1 MKKLLVIISALVLTL
16 SITACTNTI
25 EKQTNTVTNQE
36 AVTTLPAE
44 EPVVTSEQLTE
55 DTIKS
60 IVYEHAQVKPEE
72 VNHTIIEKDF
82 DDGREEI
89 EVDFWIGKTEYSY
102 TLDLNGNILEYEVER
117 ND

>member
-1 MKKLLVIISALVLTL
+1 MKKVLVIISVIVLTL
-16 SITACTNTI
+16 SMTACTNTI
-25 EKQTNTVTNQE
+25 EKQTNTITNRE
-36 AVTTLPAE
+36 IVTTLPAE
-44 EPVVTSEQLTE
+44 EPVATSEQLTE
-55 DTIKS
+55 DKIKS

-102 TLDLNGNILEYEVER
+102 TLDLSGNILEFEVER

>member
-1 MKKLLVIISALVLTL
+1 MKKILVIISALVLVL

-36 AVTTLPAE
+36 SVTTLPAE
-44 EPVVTSEQLTE
+44 EPVNMGGLTDE
-55 DTIKS
+55 EIKS

-72 VNHTIIEKDF
+72 VNHVLIERDF

-89 EVDFWIGKTEYSY
+89 EVDFWTGKTEYSY
-102 TLDLNGNILEYEVER
+102 TLDLSGNILEFEVER